1 MLTPAFDLF
10 IHALQFSAN
19 KHRHQKRRDAEATP
33 YIHHPIQVAKI
44 LWDTGKIQDEAVLAA
59 ALLHDT
65 LEDTD
70 TQADELE
77 SIFGTEILGLVKEVS
92 DDKSLPKSE
101 RKRLQIAH
109 ATTISS
115 QAKLIKLADKIA
127 NIQDIG
133 QAPPTGWST
142 ERRLEYLDWGEK
154 VVQGLRG
161 SNAALEAYFDET
173 VKAVREQLTT
183 PDLEMKQE

>member
-1 MLTPAFDLF
+1 MLTPSFDLF
-10 IHALQFSAN
+10 IRALQFSAD
-19 KHRHQKRRDAEATP
+19 KHRNQKRRDASATP
-33 YIHHPIQVAKI
+33 YINHPIQVAKI
-44 LWDTGKIQDEAVLAA
+44 LWDIGQVQDEAVLSA

-70 TQADELE
+70 TQADEIDAL
-77 SIFGTEILGLVKEVS
+77 FGADILGLVQEVS

-101 RKRLQIAH
+101 RKRLQIVH

-127 NIQDIG
+127 NILDIG
-133 QAPPTGWST
+133 QAPPTGWSL

-161 SNAALEAYFDET
+161 INPELETHFDAAI
-173 VKAVREQLTT
+173 KAVREQLTAQ
-183 PDLEMKQE
+183 DLEMKQE

>member
-1 MLTPAFDLF
+1 MLTPSFDLF
-10 IHALQFSAN
+10 INSLQFSAD
-19 KHRHQKRRDAEATP
+19 KHRNQKRRDAAATP
-33 YIHHPIQVAKI
+33 YINHPIQVAKI
-44 LWDTGKIQDEAVLAA
+44 LWHVGQVQDETILSA

-70 TQADELE
+70 TQADEIE
-77 SIFGTEILGLVKEVS
+77 SLFGADILGLVQEVS

-101 RKRLQIAH
+101 RKRLQIVH

-133 QAPPTGWST
+133 QAPPIGWSS
-142 ERRLEYLDWGEK
+142 ERRLEYLDWGEQ

-161 SNAALEAYFDET
+161 INAALEAHFDET
-173 VKAVREQLTT
+173 VKTVREQLTT
-183 PDLEMKQE
+183 QDLEMKQE